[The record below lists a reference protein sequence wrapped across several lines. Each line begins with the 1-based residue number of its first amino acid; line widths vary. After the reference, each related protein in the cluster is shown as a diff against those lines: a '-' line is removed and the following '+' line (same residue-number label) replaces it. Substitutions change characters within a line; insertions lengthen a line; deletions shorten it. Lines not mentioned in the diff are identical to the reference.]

1 MTTLS
6 TLFCIRRELS
16 CNKGKLLYS
25 EMRMEEIKM
34 NEVYA
39 RSVEENEKSEEKMRR
54 FEAEEKQKKY
64 RCRCCCTETPNNIAE
79 LIFVFRAALE
89 DRIQNALRKYDNE
102 ISGRFHKLEKLKRIL
117 ARNNEVL
124 AKWKIKYAKQ
134 DVIYNRILLEIE
146 TEDLRVREEKL
157 LLFMMNR
164 SAVIIQRAFRLV
176 LSKRKTKKKK
186 GKKGK
191 K

>member
-1 MTTLS
+1 
-6 TLFCIRRELS
+6 
-16 CNKGKLLYS
+16 
-25 EMRMEEIKM
+25 MRMEEIKM